1 MCIFV
6 DCLHQKTVLKDYFI
20 VSNKSLIV
28 FGEALVDLFRNG
40 AVVGG
45 APFNVARHLA
55 GFGKNPLFISA
66 IGKDNAA
73 DLILQEVSRYGLSS
87 TGLQI
92 LTNQRTG
99 VVQVH
104 ENAQGH
110 QFEIMPD
117 CAYDAIETTAAL
129 TSLEAFTQTNQQATM
144 FYHGTL
150 GLRGGESF
158 KTFEAVSNVFKKT
171 ASANIYLDINW
182 RAGHVD
188 QSVAMQCLREAN
200 IIKVSIEELQ
210 MVLSWFKVLIT
221 CENKP
226 PKTNDIE
233 RPIQHLMAQM
243 KAHLLLVTYGDLGSA
258 AFNREGLC
266 LASAPVT
273 KCLKVVDTV
282 GAGDAFSSVML
293 IALTQN
299 WQIGLAL
306 QRANQFAS
314 DICGI
319 RGATPIDLTF
329 YQKYVTAWKE

>member
-1 MCIFV
+1 
-6 DCLHQKTVLKDYFI
+6 

-55 GFGKNPLFISA
+55 GFGQNPLFLSA

-73 DLILQEVSRYGLSS
+73 DLILQEMSRYGLSS

-117 CAYDAIETTAAL
+117 CAYDAIETIAAL
-129 TSLEAFTQTNQQATM
+129 TSLDAFTQTNQQATM

-150 GLRGGESF
+150 GLRGEKSF
-158 KTFEAVSNVFKKT
+158 KTFETVSKVLNQ
-171 ASANIYLDINW
+171 AANANIYLDINW
-182 RAGHVD
+182 RTGHVD
-188 QSVAMQCLREAN
+188 QAVAMQCLRDAN
-200 IIKVSIEELQ
+200 IIKVSIDELQ
-210 MVLSWFKVLIT
+210 MVLSWFKVLIS
-221 CENKP
+221 CENKL

-258 AFNREGLC
+258 VFNREGQC
-266 LASAPVT
+266 LASAPVN
-273 KCLKVVDTV
+273 KCPEVVDTV

-293 IALTQN
+293 LALTQN
-299 WQIGLAL
+299 WPIDLAL
-306 QRANQFAS
+306 QRANKFAS

-319 RGATPIDLTF
+319 RGATPADLAF
-329 YQKYVTAWKE
+329 YLKYVNAWKN

>member
-1 MCIFV
+1 M
-6 DCLHQKTVLKDYFI
+6 
-20 VSNKSLIV
+20 SNKSLIV

-55 GFGKNPLFISA
+55 GFGQNPLFLSA

-73 DLILQEVSRYGLSS
+73 DLILQEMSRYGLTS

-110 QFEIMPD
+110 EFEIMPD
-117 CAYDAIETTAAL
+117 CAYDLIETTAAL
-129 TSLEAFTQTNQQATM
+129 SSLDAFTQKNQQATIL
-144 FYHGTL
+144 YHGTL

-158 KTFEAVSNVFKKT
+158 KTFEAVSNVLNQD
-171 ASANIYLDINW
+171 ANANIYLDINW

-188 QSVAMQCLREAN
+188 QAVAMQCLRDAN

-221 CENKP
+221 CENKL
-226 PKTNDIE
+226 PKINDIE

-258 AFNREGLC
+258 AFNREGQC

-273 KCLKVVDTV
+273 QCPKVVDTV

-293 IALTQN
+293 LALIQHWPIN
-299 WQIGLAL
+299 IAL

-319 RGATPIDLTF
+319 RGATPANLTF
-329 YQKYVTAWKE
+329 YQKYVNAWKD

>member
-1 MCIFV
+1 M
-6 DCLHQKTVLKDYFI
+6 KDHFI

-28 FGEALVDLFRNG
+28 FGEALVDLFRND

-55 GFGKNPLFISA
+55 GFGKSPLFISA

-73 DLILQEVSRYGLSS
+73 DLIQQEMSRFDLSCS
-87 TGLQI
+87 GLQI

-117 CAYDAIETTAAL
+117 CAYDAIETSAAL
-129 TSLEAFTQTNQQATM
+129 TSIEAFTQKNQQAIM

-150 GLRGGESF
+150 ALRNAESY
-158 KTFEAVSNVFKKT
+158 KTFEAVSKVLNQE
-171 ASANIYLDINW
+171 ANANIYLDINW

-188 QSVAMQCLREAN
+188 QAVAMQCLRNAN

-210 MVLSWFKVLIT
+210 MVLAWFKVLIA
-221 CENKP
+221 CEEQL
-226 PKTNDIE
+226 PKTKDIE

-258 AFNREGLC
+258 AFNREGQC

-273 KCLKVVDTV
+273 ECLKVVDTV

-293 IALTQN
+293 LALTQH
-299 WQIGLAL
+299 WPMGLAL
-306 QRANQFAS
+306 QRANQFAA
-314 DICGI
+314 DICAI
-319 RGATPIDLTF
+319 RGATPADLSF
-329 YQKYVTAWKE
+329 YQKYLNAWKD